1 MQVLLILL
9 SRNQAEGFSFNFL
22 FGSDYVGKT
31 FVVHSPNIRA
41 FLNRQL
47 TNEDEDGRVVANQS
61 KDVGNLNKTAVK
73 VLKKD

>member
-1 MQVLLILL
+1 M
-9 SRNQAEGFSFNFL
+9 SRNQAEAFSFNFL

-47 TNEDEDGRVVANQS
+47 TNHDEEAGVVANQ
-61 KDVGNLNKTAVK
+61 DTDADNLNKTAVK